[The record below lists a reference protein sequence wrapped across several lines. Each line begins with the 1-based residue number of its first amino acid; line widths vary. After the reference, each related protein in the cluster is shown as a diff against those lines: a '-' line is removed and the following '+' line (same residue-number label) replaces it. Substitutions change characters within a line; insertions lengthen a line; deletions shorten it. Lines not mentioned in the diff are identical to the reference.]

1 MVERRSVSVWVHTV
15 APWQVLLLR
24 RPASRAAGW
33 QPVTGR
39 VEAFDASLEAACL
52 REVREETGLGAPEA
66 LVDLGHESSFVGY
79 DGVTY
84 RQRSFAARYAR
95 AEAPV
100 RSAEH
105 EEARWVGVDEALAL
119 LRWDEDKAVLTALT
133 SVAK

>member
-1 MVERRSVSVWVHTV
+1 VAERRSISVWVHTA
-15 APWQVLLLR
+15 APWRVLLLR

-52 REVREETGLGAPEA
+52 REIREETGLGAPAA
-66 LVDLGHESSFVGY
+66 LADLGVESSFVGY

-84 RQRSFAARYAR
+84 RQRSFAARYER

-105 EEARWVGVDEALAL
+105 EDARWVDVGEALAL
-119 LRWDEDKAVLTALT
+119 LQWDEDKAVLRTLAGA
-133 SVAK
+133 AK